1 MLTYFQT
8 IQRHFKSPSSSEY
21 TYRTAF
27 ENFLQ
32 QIFKNDRIQE
42 IKHEASTGDQNKP
55 DFIILENKVPNLYI
69 ECKDVP
75 VNLDKIE
82 KSDQAARYF
91 GYENLII
98 TNYIE
103 FRLYRHG
110 RPYCSP
116 IHLGKIDAK
125 NRTIT
130 PNPAALE
137 SLKKVILG
145 FFASH
150 KEAITSGQHLAEIMG
165 GKALRIR
172 ENIAQSMQKEDG
184 ATATEMQKIMEY
196 LREHLIADLSAQ
208 DFADMYAQTLVY
220 GLFAARYNDKT
231 LEDFS
236 RAEARELVPAT
247 NPLLRDFFAHIAT
260 DRFPASLALLVDEL
274 CEVFR
279 HADIPKL
286 LADFYQKEKDNKDP
300 IIHFYEDFLHEYDRK
315 KKMKMGVFYTPE
327 PVVDFIVR
335 GVDDLLKTELG
346 IANGLADAEKK
357 TVNIRQKLNEEKEKV
372 VQKDLHRVQVL
383 DIATGTGTFLDKVVQ
398 HIAKGFKGQE
408 GMLGHYIH
416 EHLIPRLHGFELMMA
431 SYTIAHL
438 KLGITLQNLGLAN
451 AKQRLGVYL
460 TNTLEKAKK
469 TVMQASLFGVT
480 ETIAKE
486 SEQAGKIK
494 NDLPILCVIGNPPY
508 SGESMNG
515 FYTENDV
522 YKVEPGGK
530 EKLKERNSKWINDD
544 YVKFMR
550 FAESLIEKN
559 SSGGI
564 VGMITAHGYIDNPTF
579 RGMRWHLEQT
589 FDKIFVLDL
598 HGNSRKKETAPNGG
612 KDENVFDI
620 MTGVSVFFGV
630 KKPAEKG
637 ARKKPAEVFVA
648 DAWGLRAQ
656 KFAQLD
662 AAKSLGDIKLKKLPA
677 ASEIWKPEPRG
688 KKEYEKG
695 FSVAELF
702 PENSVG
708 VVTARDEFT
717 IHQSKEKVSET
728 IESFLNLEDETAR
741 ETFQLGK
748 DVRDWKV
755 AYAKKDL
762 KEYYPEKG
770 EFAQISY
777 RPFDNRW
784 TFYTGKSK
792 GFHCYPRPKIM
803 QHFLRGENVGLVF
816 CKQVKAGDFH
826 HVGISN
832 SIIESSLVSNKTGE
846 INSIAPLYLYHEDG
860 MTNGYDKQPNLCPK
874 IWQQINQIAG
884 PTTPENV
891 LDFCYAVLHS
901 PAYRQK
907 YAPFLKTNFPRVPL
921 PTSKQQFWR
930 LAALGEKLR
939 QLHLLQS
946 PDCDQLMT
954 TFPKSGSNEV
964 EKITFDGQNV
974 WINAEQYFGG
984 VPRGAWE
991 FFIGCYQ
998 PAQKWLKDRKGQHLT
1013 SDELFHWQKIITVLV
1028 ATENIMGEIDSGF

>member
-1 MLTYFQT
+1 MESYLQA
-8 IQRHFKSPSSSEY
+8 IQRHFANENSTEY

-32 QIFKNDRIQE
+32 EIFTNDRIQE

-55 DFIILENKVPNLYI
+55 DFIILERQIPNLYI

-75 VNLDKIE
+75 VDLNKIE
-82 KSDQAARYF
+82 KSEQAARYF

-125 NRTIT
+125 NRNIAPDPT
-130 PNPAALE
+130 ALE
-137 SLKKVILG
+137 SLKKAILG

-172 ENIAQSMQKEDG
+172 ENIAQSMQKQDST
-184 ATATEMQKIMEY
+184 TATEMQKIMEY
-196 LREHLIADLSAQ
+196 LRENLIADLSAQ

-286 LADFYQKEKDNKDP
+286 LADFYQKEKDDKDP

-315 KKMKMGVFYTPE
+315 KKMEMGVFYTPE

-408 GMLGHYIH
+408 GMLGNYIH

-469 TVMQASLFGVT
+469 TAMQASLFGVT

-564 VGMITAHGYIDNPTF
+564 VGMITSHGYIDNPTF

-620 MTGVSVFFGV
+620 QTGVSVFFGV
-630 KKPAEKG
+630 KKPSEKG
-637 ARKKPAEVFVA
+637 VRKEPAEVFVA

-662 AAKSLGDIKLKKLPA
+662 AAESLGDIKWKKLPA

-688 KKEYEKG
+688 KQEYKQG

-708 VVTARDEFT
+708 VVTAKDKVLIAESGQRL
-717 IHQSKEKVSET
+717 EKQILDFYGEN
-728 IESFLNLEDETAR
+728 IFEEKFC
-741 ETFQLGK
+741 K
-748 DVRDWKV
+748 PV
-755 AYAKKDL
+755 A
-762 KEYYPEKG
+762 
-770 EFAQISY
+770 Y
-777 RPFDNRW
+777 RPFDERKIY
-784 TFYTGKSK
+784 FDPLKIERS
-792 GFHCYPRPKIM
+792 REKIM

-816 CKQVKAGDFH
+816 SRGVVGNYDWQDIQVVKNITEFGIMATR
-826 HVGISN
+826 VGN
-832 SIIESSLVSNKTGE
+832 GAP
-846 INSIAPLYLYHEDG
+846 IAPLYLYHEDG
-860 MTNGYDKQPNLCPK
+860 TVDGYVKEPNLDK
-874 IWQQINQIAG
+874 DIWQQINEIAG

-921 PTSKQQFWR
+921 PTSKPQFWR

-946 PDCDQLMT
+946 PDCDHLMT
-954 TFPKSGSNEV
+954 TFPQSGSNEV

-991 FFIGCYQ
+991 FFIGGYQ
-998 PAQKWLKDRKGQHLT
+998 PAQKWLKDRKDQKLS

-1028 ATENIMGEIDSGF
+1028 ATEKIMGEIDDVFNQQ

>member
-1 MLTYFQT
+1 MESYLQA
-8 IQRHFKSPSSSEY
+8 IQRHFANENSTEY
-21 TYRTAF
+21 TYRTPF
-27 ENFLQ
+27 ENMLQ
-32 QIFKNDRIQE
+32 DIFSGKRVVHIQHESSTVADR
-42 IKHEASTGDQNKP
+42 NKP
-55 DFIILENKVPNLYI
+55 DFIILEGNVPNLYI

-82 KSDQAARYF
+82 KSEQAARYF

-125 NRTIT
+125 NRNIAPDPT
-130 PNPAALE
+130 ALE
-137 SLKKVILG
+137 SLKKAILG

-172 ENIAQSMQKEDG
+172 ENIAQSMQKQDST
-184 ATATEMQKIMEY
+184 TATEMQKIMEY
-196 LREHLIADLSAQ
+196 LRENLIADLSAQ

-315 KKMKMGVFYTPE
+315 KKMEMGVFYTPE

-408 GMLGHYIH
+408 GMLGNYIH

-469 TVMQASLFGVT
+469 TAMQASLFGVT

-508 SGESMNG
+508 SGVSQNK
-515 FYTENDV
+515 FYTENDA
-522 YKVEPGGK
+522 YKVEPGGG
-530 EKLKERNSKWINDD
+530 KLKERKHWLDDD

-559 SSGGI
+559 ESGGI

-598 HGNSRKKETAPNGG
+598 HGNSRKKEVAPNGG

-620 MTGVSVFFGV
+620 QTGVSVFFGV
-630 KKPAEKG
+630 KKPSEKG
-637 ARKKPAEVFVA
+637 ARKQPAEVFVA
-648 DAWGLRAQ
+648 DTWGLRAQ
-656 KFAQLD
+656 KFAQLN
-662 AAKSLGDIKLKKLPA
+662 AAQKLSDINWKKLPA

-688 KKEYEKG
+688 KKEYEQG

-702 PENSVG
+702 PENTTG
-708 VVTARDEFT
+708 IVTGIDRLSIFKS
-717 IHQSKEKVSET
+717 QKE
-728 IESFLNLEDETAR
+728 LR
-741 ETFQLGK
+741 ETTEKILNSTDPFTEFGIK
-748 DVRDWKV
+748 DGRKT
-755 AYAKKDL
+755 KKEDRL
-762 KEYYPEKG
+762 AELRAATENKPT
-770 EFAQISY
+770 AISY
-777 RPFDNRW
+777 RPFDTGW
-784 TFYTGKSK
+784 MFYTTGSEIWINS
-792 GFHCYPRPKIM
+792 PRPKIM
-803 QHFLRGENVGLVF
+803 QHFLRGENLGLCAIRLNKEKEYSSVF
-816 CKQVKAGDFH
+816 ITKNIAEARIGDRF
-826 HVGISN
+826 ITN
-832 SIIESSLVSNKTGE
+832 IF
-846 INSIAPLYLYHEDG
+846 PLYLYHEDG
-860 MTNGYDKQPNLCPK
+860 TVDGYVKEPNLDK
-874 IWQQINQIAG
+874 DIWQQINEIAG

-921 PTSKQQFWR
+921 PTSKPQFWR

-946 PDCDQLMT
+946 PDCDHLMT
-954 TFPKSGSNEV
+954 TFPQSGSNEV

-991 FFIGCYQ
+991 FFIGGYQ
-998 PAQKWLKDRKGQHLT
+998 PAQKWLKDRKDQKLS

-1028 ATENIMGEIDSGF
+1028 ATEKIMGEIDDVFNQQ